1 MTSILFLI
9 DTILSQRLQMQVSQ
23 KQKRLP
29 QFFLGFRK
37 SRLNCEQFREN
48 DDPHS

>member
-1 MTSILFLI
+1 MTSIMFLI
-9 DTILSQRLQMQVSQ
+9 DTILSQRLQMQLSQ

-29 QFFLGFRK
+29 QFCFGFRK
-37 SRLNCEQFREN
+37 SRLNCEQFRKK